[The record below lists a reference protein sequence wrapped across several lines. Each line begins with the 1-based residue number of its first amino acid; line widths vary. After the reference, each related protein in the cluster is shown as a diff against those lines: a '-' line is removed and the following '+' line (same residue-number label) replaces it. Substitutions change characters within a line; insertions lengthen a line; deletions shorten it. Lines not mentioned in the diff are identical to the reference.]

1 MTSKAG
7 RPIVGKPKINDIKVR
22 LGDAM
27 HKNLLEYCVEHDTIK
42 VEAIRQ
48 ANSTVTESIT
58 PTFMFFIKRF

>member
-1 MTSKAG
+1 MFATKKLVKKMTSKAG

-48 ANSTVTESIT
+48 VIQLLLNQ
-58 PTFMFFIKRF
+58 